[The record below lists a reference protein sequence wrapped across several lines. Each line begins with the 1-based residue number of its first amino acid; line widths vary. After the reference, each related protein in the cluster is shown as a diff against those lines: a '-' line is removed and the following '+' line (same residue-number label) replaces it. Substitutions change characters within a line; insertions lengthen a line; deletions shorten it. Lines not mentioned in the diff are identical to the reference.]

1 MNLPLLISRRYLFA
15 KRSTNAINIITSISV
30 LGIAIGTAALI
41 LVLSVFNGFEDLL
54 SNLFGHFNPELKI
67 TAAKGKTFDADSLV
81 LTKLRSLPGVEVV
94 SETLE
99 EIAFFEHDGSQDFG
113 VLKGVDKYFARV
125 NGIDS
130 DTTLR
135 EGQYLLKDGERNC
148 LVLGAGVRN
157 KLSVNVDNPLATVTV
172 YMPEQQTGILDKPFK
187 TRLASPVGT
196 FAIQQEFDSEYVL
209 TNLEFV
215 RELLESA
222 PNTVSALEIKCRSG
236 ADVALVKTQARALLG
251 EGFTMKDRYEQNEA
265 FFKVMQLEKWM
276 GFAITSL
283 MLLLMAFNTVG
294 ALWMIVL
301 DKQRDISTL
310 KSLGATDSTI
320 RRIFLLE
327 GILLTLF
334 GMAIGLVLAGGLYF
348 VQKTWGIITIPEGF
362 LVDSYP
368 ISMRVSD
375 FVPVTLTVLVIG
387 FLAALL
393 PARRAV
399 QVPAFLREE

>member
-15 KRSTNAINIITSISV
+15 KRSTNAINIITGISV
-30 LGIAIGTAALI
+30 LGVAIGTAALV

-54 SNLFGHFNPELKI
+54 SDLFGHFNPELKI
-67 TAAKGKTFDADSLV
+67 TPEKGKTFQLDSITLQ
-81 LTKLRSLPGVEVV
+81 KIRALPGVAIA

-113 VLKGVDKYFARV
+113 VLKGVDSLFARV

-135 EGQYLLKDGERNC
+135 EGQYILKDDNGNC
-148 LVLGAGVRN
+148 LVVGAGIRN
-157 KLSVNVDNPLATVTV
+157 KLSIDVSNPLTTVTV
-172 YMPEQQTGILDKPFK
+172 YMPEQQTGLLDKPFK
-187 TRLASPVGT
+187 TRLARPMGT
-196 FAIQQEFDSEYVL
+196 FAIQQEFDNEYVL
-209 TNLEFV
+209 TNLGFV
-215 RELLESA
+215 RELLEADS
-222 PNTVSALEIKCRSG
+222 NTVSALEIKCRRSS
-236 ADVALVKTQARALLG
+236 DVPEVKRQVSAILG
-251 EGFTMKDRYEQNEA
+251 PGFVLEDRYEQNEA
-265 FFKVMQLEKWM
+265 FFKVMKLEKWM

-310 KSLGATDSTI
+310 KSMGATDSMVH
-320 RRIFLLE
+320 RIFILE
-327 GILLTLF
+327 GLLLTTL
-334 GMAIGLVLAGGLYF
+334 GMGIGLLLAIGIYI
-348 VQKTWGIITIPEGF
+348 VQKTWGIVTIPEGF
-362 LVDSYP
+362 LVESYP
-368 ISMRVSD
+368 IAMRISD
-375 FVPVTLTVLVIG
+375 FLPVVGTVLGIG
-387 FLAALL
+387 LLASLL

>member
-15 KRSTNAINIITSISV
+15 KRSTNSINIITGISV
-30 LGIAIGTAALI
+30 LGVAIGTAALI

-67 TAAKGKTFDADSLV
+67 TPSKGKTFEVDSLV
-81 LTKLRSLPGVEVV
+81 LTKLRTIPGVQVV

-99 EIAFFEHDGSQDFG
+99 EIAFFEHEGSQDFG
-113 VLKGVDKYFARV
+113 VLKGVDSLFARV

-130 DTTLR
+130 DTTIR
-135 EGQYLLKDGERNC
+135 EGQYLLSDGERNC

-157 KLSVNVDNPLATVTV
+157 KLSVNVSNPLATVTV
-172 YMPEQQTGILDKPFK
+172 YMPEQQTGLLDKPFK

-196 FAIQQEFDSEYVL
+196 FAIQQEFDNDYVL
-209 TNLEFV
+209 TNISFV
-215 RELLESA
+215 RELLES
-222 PNTVSALEIKCRSG
+222 PGNTVSSLEIKCFPN
-236 ADVALVKTQARALLG
+236 ADMLQIKAQARALLG

-283 MLLLMAFNTVG
+283 MLILMAFNSIG

-310 KSLGATDSTI
+310 KSMGATDNTI

-327 GILLTLF
+327 GFLLTLL
-334 GMAIGLVLAGGLYF
+334 GMGIGIVLAIALYF
-348 VQKTWGIITIPEGF
+348 AQKYGNLVTIPDGF
-362 LVDSYP
+362 LVESYP
-368 ISMRVSD
+368 ISMRAAD
-375 FVPVTLTVLVIG
+375 FIPVTITVIGIG

-393 PARRAV
+393 PARRAA